1 MIINATAKIYSL
13 KEKSFVKET
22 KCEQLYT
29 QDPRQATEYN
39 IFQAKGYIDLI
50 NLGEN
55 KELQMSM
62 IKIEKIGVSEWQKS
76 MAQ

>member
-22 KCEQLYT
+22 KYEQLYT
-29 QDPRQATEYN
+29 HDQREATEFN

-50 NLGEN
+50 NHGDN
-55 KELQMSM
+55 KEWQMSM
-62 IKIEKIGVSEWQKS
+62 IKIEKIGVGEWQKY
-76 MAQ
+76 MAK